1 MVTIAANFELS
12 SLQRAA
18 KAFGAQQMPFASA
31 LALTRL
37 AQGVSADEA
46 EAARETFDNPTP
58 FTQKSFAVTAA
69 TKKNPIAYVQAR
81 KIAAQ
86 YLAPYVYGEDRSLGG
101 KKAMLVPRDV
111 GLNQFG
117 NLPRNKLKTLKG
129 KPNIFVGTVKFK
141 KSGKTISGVWQR
153 PDNGLRRSGYR
164 GTKGATRGAKTASS
178 VAGTATGLK
187 LLIQFEDTTP
197 APKHL
202 PFYETAKAYVAKHA
216 RDEFTTALRQAFE
229 TARRGRHR

>member
-1 MVTIAANFELS
+1 
-12 SLQRAA
+12 
-18 KAFGAQQMPFASA
+18 
-31 LALTRL
+31 
-37 AQGVSADEA
+37 
-46 EAARETFDNPTP
+46 
-58 FTQKSFAVTAA
+58 
-69 TKKNPIAYVQAR
+69 VQAR

-86 YLAPYVYGEDRSLGG
+86 YLAPYVYGEDRFLGG

-129 KPNIFVGTVKFK
+129 KPNIFVGTIKFK
-141 KSGKTISGVWQR
+141 KSGKTISGIWQR

-202 PFYETAKAYVAKHA
+202 PFYERARAYVAKQGTNSPLPCVRHS
-216 RDEFTTALRQAFE
+216 RPPVVVGTGRCPPPRLRPSH
-229 TARRGRHR
+229 RGRLRVLPTPIGNVGNCAPRCAASYGSEKVSAPKCPHQLSSSRSANSHGVTVAMTSLFVEP

>member
-1 MVTIAANFELS
+1 
-12 SLQRAA
+12 
-18 KAFGAQQMPFASA
+18 
-31 LALTRL
+31 
-37 AQGVSADEA
+37 
-46 EAARETFDNPTP
+46 
-58 FTQKSFAVTAA
+58 
-69 TKKNPIAYVQAR
+69 VQAR

-86 YLAPYVYGEDRSLGG
+86 YLAPYVYGEDRFLGG

-129 KPNIFVGTVKFK
+129 KPNIFVGTIKFK
-141 KSGKTISGVWQR
+141 KSGKTISGIWQR

-187 LLIQFEDTTP
+187 LLISLRILPRLPSTYRSTSVRGPMSRSTRGRIHHCP
-197 APKHL
+197 ASGIRDRPSWSAPVPPSL
-202 PFYETAKAYVAKHA
+202 GCAPPGGRLRSFRPLSETWVI
-216 RDEFTTALRQAFE
+216 
-229 TARRGRHR
+229 ARRVAQPATDLKRCPHPNVRTN